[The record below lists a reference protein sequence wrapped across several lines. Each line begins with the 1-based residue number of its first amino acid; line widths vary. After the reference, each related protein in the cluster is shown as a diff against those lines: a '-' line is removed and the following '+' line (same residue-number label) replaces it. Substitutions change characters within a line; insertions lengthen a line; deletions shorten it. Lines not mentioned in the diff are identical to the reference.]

1 MINCILFHYVH
12 NIAFLDS
19 VGIIVNLIFEQIA
32 LYIISTT
39 REALEDEFD
48 SKHSVNTMTQRLLND
63 SREYE
68 NRQNSHSHKSNL
80 DNHEDSF
87 RLPPQQHSQSS
98 RSLSHSRQLSI
109 SDPRARMDSCELGAV
124 VAVFANANDPRALLK
139 AYVLEGAIAVHS
151 IIMGISLGSMQN
163 DELSNIKILMIAY
176 AVHQFLEGISLG

>member
-1 MINCILFHYVH
+1 MCCCCR
-12 NIAFLDS
+12 
-19 VGIIVNLIFEQIA
+19 VGIVINLICEQVA

-39 REALEDEFD
+39 HDEDYTFD
-48 SKHSVNTMTQRLLND
+48 SKNSNNSVTQRLIND
-63 SREYE
+63 SREFGVE
-68 NRQNSHSHKSNL
+68 NDHADHSSHNDELRHRSHSHSK
-80 DNHEDSF
+80 
-87 RLPPQQHSQSS
+87 
-98 RSLSHSRQLSI
+98 SRQLSV
-109 SDPRARMDSCELGAV
+109 SDSRARMDSCELGAV